1 MLLYENWNIR
11 EGTES
16 VNFYAGAIKRVRFE
30 LKMAYTWFSYLLNL
44 IRDIARMLLAVII
57 SL

>member
-1 MLLYENWNIR
+1 MLLYENGNIG

-16 VNFYAGAIKRVRFE
+16 VNFYVGAIKWVRFE
-30 LKMAYTWFSYLLNL
+30 LKVAYTGFSYLLNL

>member
-1 MLLYENWNIR
+1 MLLYEDWNIG

-16 VNFYAGAIKRVRFE
+16 VDFYAGAIKWIRFE
-30 LKMAYTWFSYLLNL
+30 LMMAYTRFSYLLNL